1 MSTPIVLSEFEM
13 IRGKRYELIGMVN
26 HVGSLMHGH
35 YTAITKRE
43 EWYNYDD
50 SRCSRTTLD
59 GKNAYLLFY
68 QAVE

>member
-1 MSTPIVLSEFEM
+1 M
-13 IRGKRYELIGMVN
+13 IGVVN

-35 YTAITKRE
+35 YTAITKRD